1 MRHQSH
7 LYSSFTCD
15 TEADRC
21 QADRCLLIGLAD
33 LPKLRAFAYSNHK
46 PSSESAQL
54 SRKAKFITSIITVS
68 SLTPMVHLHYLLE
81 PDHSELGPKPET

>member
-33 LPKLRAFAYSNHK
+33 LPNSEPLRTASTKSQALRAHNF
-46 PSSESAQL
+46 
-54 SRKAKFITSIITVS
+54 RKAKFITSIITVS
-68 SLTPMVHLHYLLE
+68 SLTPMVHLQVMRPLV
-81 PDHSELGPKPET
+81 SSA